1 MKNTLL
7 LFISLSFQLTFSP
20 LFSGEVSLVG
30 KVKLEESD
38 TKHLSNFLE
47 VSQISKSGKFS
58 IANFVPGNSDSIVMD
73 SNGRYLRFKK
83 GNSSSTSSTNILG
96 TIVENGVLKVIQSE
110 KQEFIVETND
120 GLAIFNT
127 FSTNGYISV
136 VNQQISVSEQKFKIS
151 ANSKDLIDSIGT
163 SVNKVK
169 ITKYDSSGKIL
180 RTSSF
185 DGKLPQIS
193 DESDGGPDVNY
204 QIFVSI
210 ENGYMYIYRIN
221 FEEAMVSNNSIKLKV
236 LSSKNNSI
244 NLGLITESTN
254 QLNIQSSTNLI
265 DWNTFKTIQNEPSLE
280 IVVPANKPKE
290 FIRAIE

>member
-1 MKNTLL
+1 MKKILL
-7 LFISLSFQLTFSP
+7 LLSLCFQLNFSL
-20 LFSGEVSLVG
+20 LFSSEVSLVG

-38 TKHLSNFLE
+38 IKNLSPFLE
-47 VSQISKSGKFS
+47 VSQISKSGKFT
-58 IANFVPGNSDSIVMD
+58 IANFVDGSSDSIVMD
-73 SNGRYLRFKK
+73 SNGKYLRFK
-83 GNSSSTSSTNILG
+83 NQSSSRTSSTNILG

-110 KQEFIVETND
+110 KQEFIGETND

-136 VNQQISVSEQKFKIS
+136 VNQQISVAEQKFKIS

-185 DGKLPQIS
+185 DGKLPEIS
-193 DESDGGPDVNY
+193 DESDGGPDINC
-204 QIFVSI
+204 QIFVNI
-210 ENGYMYIYRIN
+210 EDGYICFYRIDFN
-221 FEEAMVSNNSIKLKV
+221 EAMVSNNSINLKIS
-236 LSSKNNSI
+236 SSKNNSI
-244 NLGLITESTN
+244 NVGFLTESTN
-254 QLNIQSSTNLI
+254 QFKIQSSTNLI
-265 DWNTFKTIQNEPSLE
+265 DWNTFKMIQNEPSLE